1 MTTAM
6 DTNTQTA
13 IQNNHPEVLRLI
25 IFGEVG
31 VGKSKL
37 ICQLYNKTSDKD
49 KLRIWRL
56 FFDDD
61 RYPDPPESSSTRE
74 AVTQNAKIYPTKIND
89 KDALLVD
96 TPGLGAVA
104 DDSYRILC
112 GIEVMVELIG
122 AFDAVLYATKTT
134 DRDRMGGK
142 VMVEILKDVFEQK
155 DETKNL
161 SDSVII
167 VGTHK
172 DQAISAIGDNI
183 HDDIDDDEYD
193 RLVANYMSGKSK
205 EILTE
210 LSKKWQDGGADGLQ
224 HIAFVTSVSNRRQN
238 VEVDVDE
245 LNTKII
251 SLCEGNKLTYSH
263 PTPKQMAQ
271 LLRRCGW

>member
-1 MTTAM
+1 MTTTI
-6 DTNTQTA
+6 DTDTQTA

-37 ICQLYNKTSDKD
+37 ICQLYKMTSDDD

-56 FFDDD
+56 FFDND
-61 RYPDPPESSSTRE
+61 RYPSPPVSKSTRK
-74 AVTQNAKIYPTKIND
+74 AVTQNAKIYPIMIGD

-96 TPGLGAVA
+96 TPGLGAKE

-172 DQAISAIGDNI
+172 DQAISSIG
-183 HDDIDDDEYD
+183 DDIDDDIDNNEYD

-210 LSKKWQDGGADGLQ
+210 LSTKWHNGGAGILC
-224 HIAFVTSVSNRRQN
+224 HIAFVTSVSRWRQN

-251 SLCEGNKLTYSH
+251 SLCKGNRLMYSH

-271 LLRRCGW
+271 FLRRCGW